1 MADERTV
8 LGESKDGICRL
19 TLNRP
24 ARLNAM
30 NPDLLTS
37 LHSHLAEAAND
48 PAVRVIMI
56 AGNGKGFCAG
66 QDLNDRDPRKIDWP
80 LDLEA
85 IQKELFHPLVLLMR
99 MMDKPIIVAVGG
111 VAAGAGCSL
120 ALAGD
125 IVIAAQ
131 SAKFIFSFAKVG
143 LSADAGLGWQLV
155 HALGPA
161 RARALLMTAA
171 TLGGADAAAC
181 GLVTKCVNDDALES
195 EALSLARQFAN
206 GPALAYAGIKAAV
219 RAAQEA
225 PDLATYLLEEARLQ
239 GLAGKSDDYREG
251 VLSFLESRPAQFRG
265 R

>member
-1 MADERTV
+1 MADEPNGSRR
-8 LGESKDGICRL
+8 LKYGICRL

-37 LHSHLAEAAND
+37 LHSHLAEVAND

-171 TLGGADAAAC
+171 TLSWRRGRCRLRSCYQVRERRRPG
-181 GLVTKCVNDDALES
+181 
-195 EALSLARQFAN
+195 EARPSRFARQFAN
-206 GPALAYAGIKAAV
+206 GPGSGLCGGDQGRRARGAGSTRSRHLPSRGSALAGPRRQK
-219 RAAQEA
+219 
-225 PDLATYLLEEARLQ
+225 
-239 GLAGKSDDYREG
+239 
-251 VLSFLESRPAQFRG
+251 
-265 R
+265 